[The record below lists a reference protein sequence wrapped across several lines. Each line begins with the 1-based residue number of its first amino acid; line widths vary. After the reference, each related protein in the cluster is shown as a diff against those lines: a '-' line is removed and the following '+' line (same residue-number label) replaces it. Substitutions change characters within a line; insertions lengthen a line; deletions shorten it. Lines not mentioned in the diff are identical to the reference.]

1 MELLDSYLQAVK
13 FWLPKA
19 QQDDIIKEL
28 SDNILSQMEDK
39 ESELGHPLNEGEQ
52 SAILKQHGHP
62 MLAASRY
69 WPRQYLIGPVLF
81 PIYWFV
87 LRIAVAL
94 AVAISFLSCL
104 SVLAGA
110 NPAHEIEQV
119 LLRIPGVALTTFAW
133 ITAVFAAL
141 DYGQSK
147 LKRLDKWDPA
157 SLPRIDKQTPPKTQ
171 AKPVGELIASAVFVL
186 WWSLVPRFP
195 ILIFGPAQSF
205 LKLSPGVFSLH
216 TTILLLLL
224 VPVAMQLIVVLRPAS
239 DWLRPISVLLSKI
252 VALVIVNVLMKAGA
266 LVLVSANAPGNLAQI
281 ASVVNINFSLVLAVI
296 SIVVVLQ
303 ILMTVVRLI
312 RGEGRLLALL
322 S

>member
-1 MELLDSYLQAVK
+1 MELLDRYLHAVK

-39 ESELGHPLNEGEQ
+39 ESELGRPLNEAEQ

-69 WPRQYLIGPVLF
+69 WPRQHLIGPAVF

-87 LRIAVAL
+87 LKIAVVLAVAL
-94 AVAISFLSCL
+94 SFLSCL

-110 NPAHEIEQV
+110 NPAQEVVQV
-119 LLRIPGVALTTFAW
+119 LLRVPAVALTTFAW
-133 ITAVFAAL
+133 ITAVFAVL

-157 SLPRIDKQTPPKTQ
+157 SLPRIDKQKPPKTHP
-171 AKPVGELIASAVFVL
+171 KPIADLIASSVFVL
-186 WWSLVPRFP
+186 WWLLVPRFP
-195 ILIFGPAQSF
+195 FLIFGPGEAF
-205 LKLSPGVFSLH
+205 LKLSPGVLALH
-216 TTILLLLL
+216 TTIMLLLL
-224 VPVAMQLIVVLRPAS
+224 VPVALQLVNVLRPS
-239 DWLRPISVLLSKI
+239 PDWLRPVTQLLSKI
-252 VALVIVNVLMKAGA
+252 VALVIISVLMKAGT
-266 LVLVSANAPGNLAQI
+266 LVLVSANAPGNLTQI
-281 ASVVNINFSLVLAVI
+281 AAVVNINISLVLAVI
-296 SIVVVLQ
+296 SVIVVLQ

-312 RGEGRLLALL
+312 RGESRLVALI